1 MGASTKFKRDVVM
14 MKLPSRKS
22 QSPKKATQPGAT
34 KLYSEVESFKA
45 FAEMNSSLIARQ
57 RHVRFY
63 TTLIL
68 KDLLNDTPVDKVAEF
83 YQLSAGE
90 I

>member
-1 MGASTKFKRDVVM
+1 
-14 MKLPSRKS
+14 
-22 QSPKKATQPGAT
+22 
-34 KLYSEVESFKA
+34 
-45 FAEMNSSLIARQ
+45 MNSSLIARQ

-68 KDLLNDTPVDKVAEF
+68 KDLLNDAPIDKVAEF
-83 YQLSAGE
+83 YQLSIGE